1 MGEAGEGGRW
11 LEPRPWLTAVIKSSY
26 LTRDVTGN
34 CCLRALRP
42 LCRFNYL
49 WRCDSKAINNNPS
62 WSLHTEALPCVFSWH
77 RDQRQRIAKK
87 QNLNR
92 PVMAVPRL
100 LNLFFY
106 PRPLLSSIKCYRLWN
121 CSLYMSRFYCSK
133 KMRTRARES
142 WKGVGFW
149 VWSALHLPA
158 RVIIPPRDFFLAHFP
173 NCLFKPSRGII
184 LALISALA
192 LL

>member
-1 MGEAGEGGRW
+1 MEERMNERIKVEKEEGGWGRRRRWGGVMW

-100 LNLFFY
+100 LNLLLFSFFY

-133 KMRTRARES
+133 KNENES
-142 WKGVGFW
+142 QGVLEGSGVFEFG
-149 VWSALHLPA
+149 VCFTCQQES
-158 RVIIPPRDFFLAHFP
+158 
-173 NCLFKPSRGII
+173 
-184 LALISALA
+184 
-192 LL
+192 